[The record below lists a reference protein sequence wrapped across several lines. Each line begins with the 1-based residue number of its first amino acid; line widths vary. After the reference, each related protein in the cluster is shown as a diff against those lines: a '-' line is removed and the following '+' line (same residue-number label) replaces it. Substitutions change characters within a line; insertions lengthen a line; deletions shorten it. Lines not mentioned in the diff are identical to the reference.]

1 MSRAAYPNEQEEP
14 KDDNSW
20 IDRCRAYGPWHRQ
33 EHRQQRLGASLP
45 ESCRQPATADL
56 VELGA
61 KPHDKAKDLAAVC
74 DMLLL
79 CVTGSPQVEDVLVGS
94 GAALEALRPGSIV
107 VDCSTAIP
115 SSTRALAARVHDR
128 GCDFVDAAMTRTP
141 KEAEEGRLNLLVGGE
156 ATSIA
161 RVMPV
166 LENFAE
172 NIFVA
177 GGVGSGHQLKL
188 IHNIISLGTV
198 TLIAEAAACALKDGM
213 DAAAM
218 VDCLRKGG
226 AGGAAL
232 ERVAPSILDGNSD
245 LLRFT
250 ISNACKDSGY
260 YTRMASELGAAQ
272 LMAAAVHQTL
282 AGLVERGQ
290 GDAFMPEQVTLLQ
303 APSP

>member
-1 MSRAAYPNEQEEP
+1 MKRIGLIGVGLMGHGIGKNIVKNGWELHFLDQTG
-14 KDDNSW
+14 N
-20 IDRCRAYGPWHRQ
+20 
-33 EHRQQRLGASLP
+33 
-45 ESCRQPATADL
+45 QPTSDL

-61 KPHDKAKDLAAVC
+61 KDHDKAQDLAAIC
-74 DMLLL
+74 DVLIL

-94 GAALEALRPGSIV
+94 GAVLSSLQPGCIV

-115 SSTRALAARVHDR
+115 SSTRALALKVRET

-156 ATSIA
+156 TASIE
-161 RVMPV
+161 RIRPV
-166 LENFAE
+166 LDTFAE

-198 TLIAEAAACALKDGM
+198 TLIAEVAACAIKDGM
-213 DAAAM
+213 DVTAM

-232 ERVAPSILDGNSD
+232 DRVAPYILEGNPD

-250 ISNACKDSGY
+250 ISNAYKDAGY
-260 YTRMASELGAAQ
+260 YTKMAGELGAAQ
-272 LMAAAVHQTL
+272 LMAEAIHRTL
-282 AGLVERGQ
+282 GGLVERGE
-290 GDAFMPEQVTLLQ
+290 GDAFMPEQVRLLQ
-303 APSP
+303 SPAT

>member
-1 MSRAAYPNEQEEP
+1 MTKVGLIGVGLMGHGIGKNIVGKGWELHFLDQVG
-14 KDDNSW
+14 N
-20 IDRCRAYGPWHRQ
+20 
-33 EHRQQRLGASLP
+33 
-45 ESCRQPATADL
+45 QPTTDL

-61 KPHDKAKDLAAVC
+61 TPHDKAKDLAAVC
-74 DMLLL
+74 DIVVL
-79 CVTGSPQVEDVLVGS
+79 CVTGTPQVEDVLVGS
-94 GAALEALRPGSIV
+94 GAVLAVLKPGSIV

-115 SSTRALAARVHDR
+115 SSTRALATRVRDR

-156 ATSIA
+156 PTSIA
-161 RVMPV
+161 RIRPL
-166 LENFAE
+166 LESFAE

-198 TLIAEAAACALKDGM
+198 TLIAEVAACAIKDGM
-213 DAAAM
+213 DLAAM

-232 ERVAPSILDGNSD
+232 ERVAPYILEGNSE

-250 ISNACKDSGY
+250 ISNAYKDAGY
-260 YTRMASELGAAQ
+260 YTQMAGELGAAQ
-272 LMAAAVHQTL
+272 LMANAVHQTL
-282 AGLVERGQ
+282 GGLVERGE
-290 GDAFMPEQVTLLQ
+290 GDAFMPEQVKLLQ
-303 APSP
+303 SPSE

>member
-1 MSRAAYPNEQEEP
+1 MKRIGLIGVGLMGHGIGKNIVGKGWELHFLNHAGN
-14 KDDNSW
+14 
-20 IDRCRAYGPWHRQ
+20 
-33 EHRQQRLGASLP
+33 
-45 ESCRQPATADL
+45 QPTADL

-61 KPHDKAKDLAAVC
+61 KPHDEAIDLAAIC
-74 DMLLL
+74 DVLVL

-94 GAALEALRPGSIV
+94 GAVLAALQPGSIV
-107 VDCSTAIP
+107 VDCSTAVP
-115 SSTRALAARVHDR
+115 SSTRALAAKVRDK

-156 ATSIA
+156 AASIA
-161 RVMPV
+161 RIRPL
-166 LENFAE
+166 LESFAE

-198 TLIAEAAACALKDGM
+198 TLIAEVAACAIKDGM
-213 DAAAM
+213 DVAAM

-232 ERVAPSILDGNSD
+232 ERVAPYILEGNPD

-250 ISNACKDSGY
+250 IANAHKDAGY
-260 YTRMASELGAAQ
+260 YTKMATELGAAQ
-272 LMAAAVHQTL
+272 LMAEAVHRTL
-282 AGLVERGQ
+282 SGLVEQGQ
-290 GDAFMPEQVTLLQ
+290 GDAFLPEQVRLLQ
-303 APSP
+303 